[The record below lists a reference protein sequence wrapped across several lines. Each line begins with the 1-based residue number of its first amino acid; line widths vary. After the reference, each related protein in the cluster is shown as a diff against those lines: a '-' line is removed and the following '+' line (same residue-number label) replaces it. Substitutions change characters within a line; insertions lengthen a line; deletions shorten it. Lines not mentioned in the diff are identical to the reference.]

1 MAAPSAA
8 SRLRAILAEL
18 NTPSAQKDS
27 WFSWAAGQ
35 MAHTLIGVALA
46 GALAF
51 FLPPVW
57 AFAVAAIGYATVKE
71 VPDFLQSR
79 TWANARDCVQDA
91 LFVTAGAA
99 LAVALQ
105 GAHDRLFFV
114 ALIAAAIGLA
124 LGVVARLKGGDN
136 AGG

>member
-1 MAAPSAA
+1 MAALQK
-8 SRLRAILAEL
+8 LRNVLAEI
-18 NTPSAQKDS
+18 NRPSAQRDS
-27 WFSWAAGQ
+27 WFAWASAQ
-35 MAHTLIGVALA
+35 LAHVAIGVALG

-51 FLPPVW
+51 VVTPIW
-57 AFAVAAIGYATVKE
+57 AFAVASMGYALAKE

-99 LAVALQ
+99 LGVAWR
-105 GAHDRLFFV
+105 GGHDRLFFV
-114 ALIAAAIGLA
+114 ALIAAAIGLG
-124 LGVVARLKGGDN
+124 LGVSARLKGAGN